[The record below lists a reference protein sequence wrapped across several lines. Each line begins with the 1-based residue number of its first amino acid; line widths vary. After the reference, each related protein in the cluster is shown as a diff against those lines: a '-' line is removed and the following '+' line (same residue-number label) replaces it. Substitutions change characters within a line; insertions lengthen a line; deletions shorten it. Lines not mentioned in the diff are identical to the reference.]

1 MNFLYN
7 KDYRTLV
14 NKQSKQQL
22 LYLIKHSIDFSVV
35 VNMDEG
41 ITFSPQLPDEIM
53 SGFKDIVIFAIAGYT
68 LGSAFVENDI
78 LVFEAGFGRDNF
90 GSIVKVDIDRI
101 MQILVQDNPIFINL
115 TATLPKQTS
124 KDSLDVFIKNPKNK
138 KFFK

>member
-1 MNFLYN
+1 
-7 KDYRTLV
+7 
-14 NKQSKQQL
+14 
-22 LYLIKHSIDFSVV
+22 
-35 VNMDEG
+35 MDEG